1 MKIEDYLVQGNK
13 LFLDTAPVI
22 YYVENN
28 PQYQSLVNYAF
39 ENLDSGS
46 LSAVTSPITL
56 SECLVYP
63 YRLGLTELQE
73 YFIDLI
79 VSGDNVEFMQIDALI
94 AQQAS
99 QLRAKYNLA
108 LLDSL
113 QISVAIISKCDV
125 FLTNDIQLKRVTELP
140 ILVLSDFL
148 VESKGG

>member
-1 MKIEDYLVQGNK
+1 MKIEDYLIQGKK

-22 YYVENN
+22 YYVENH
-28 PQYQSLVNYAF
+28 PQYQSLVNYVF
-39 ENLDSGS
+39 HGIDSGL

-63 YRLGLTELQE
+63 YRLGLTELQQD
-73 YFIDLI
+73 FSDLI
-79 VSGDNVEFMQIDALI
+79 VSGVNVEFVQIDELI
-94 AQQAS
+94 AKQAS

-113 QISVAIISKCDV
+113 QISVAIFSQCDI
-125 FLTNDIQLKRVTELP
+125 FLTNDIQLKRVTELM

-148 VESKGG
+148 L

>member
-1 MKIEDYLVQGNK
+1 MKIEDYLIQGKK

-28 PQYQSLVNYAF
+28 PQYQSLVNYVF
-39 ENLDSGS
+39 ENLDSGL

-63 YRLGLTELQE
+63 YRLGLTELKE
-73 YFIDLI
+73 DFIDLI
-79 VSGDNVEFMQIDALI
+79 VSGVNVEFIQIDELI
-94 AQQAS
+94 AKQAS

-113 QISVAIISKCDV
+113 QISVAIVAKCDV

-148 VESKGG
+148 AGGKNG